1 MKQTLFVL
9 LTFTVAS
16 FAELTQHPMGGYTV
30 TQSAVLSGA
39 PEAVFDAMTG
49 DILPWWDH
57 HFSDSPRELKIE
69 PWAGGRFIEE
79 FDDKGNGVLHATVIY
94 CDRGKMLRYDGPL
107 GTSGRAINMV
117 TTYEYTPKGDSTEV
131 KVTVNISGQIDEEH
145 ASRVDGVWRHFLIE
159 AFKPYW
165 ESQKK

>member
-1 MKQTLFVL
+1 MKLTLLITLLVL
-9 LTFTVAS
+9 AAAS
-16 FAELTQHPMGGYTV
+16 FAEFAPHSMGGYTV
-30 TQSAVLSGA
+30 LQTATLKGA
-39 PEAVFDAMTG
+39 PEALFDAMTG

-57 HFSDSPRELKIE
+57 HFSEKPLALRLE
-69 PWAGGRFIEE
+69 PWAGGKFIEE
-79 FDDKGNGVLHATVIY
+79 FDDRGNGALHATVIY
-94 CDRGKMLRYDGPL
+94 CERGKMIRFDGPL

-117 TTYEYTPKGDSTEV
+117 TTYEYTPQGDSTEV

-165 ESQKK
+165 ENKK